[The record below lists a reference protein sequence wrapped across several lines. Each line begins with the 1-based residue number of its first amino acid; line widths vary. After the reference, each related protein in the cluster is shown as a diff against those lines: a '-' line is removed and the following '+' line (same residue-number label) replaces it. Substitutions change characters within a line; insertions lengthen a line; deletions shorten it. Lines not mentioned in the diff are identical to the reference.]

1 MLTIIRP
8 RETHPKTTVRYR
20 NPHTSRAEVK
30 KSDDATRWQ
39 GLGATGA
46 LTSAVNTKNDRRFG
60 RLGSRTHLHGPV
72 SPRAGIYPGHVKTCV
87 HTQTSF
93 LTDKNWKQSEQPP
106 PREGASKTWEADNGG
121 YAAVARDLE
130 AITAREGS
138 ARRRPDVG
146 PQALAA
152 LRPPT

>member
-1 MLTIIRP
+1 M
-8 RETHPKTTVRYR
+8 KTR
-20 NPHTSRAEVK
+20 
-30 KSDDATRWQ
+30 
-39 GLGATGA
+39 
-46 LTSAVNTKNDRRFG
+46 
-60 RLGSRTHLHGPV
+60 
-72 SPRAGIYPGHVKTCV
+72 V

-93 LTDKNWKQSEQPP
+93 LTDKNWKQSERPP

-130 AITAREGS
+130 AITAREGGLTKGT
-138 ARRRPDVG
+138 RRGTAERVKAAAGRGPDVG